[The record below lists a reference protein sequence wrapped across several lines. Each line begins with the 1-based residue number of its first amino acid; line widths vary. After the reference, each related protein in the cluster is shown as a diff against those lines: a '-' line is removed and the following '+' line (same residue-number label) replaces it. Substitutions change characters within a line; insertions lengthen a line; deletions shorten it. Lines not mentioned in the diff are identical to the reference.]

1 MYQRRKIYRNL
12 CMAGLV
18 WILSSYPALCQTEV
32 EVTPLAE
39 IEIQQEGQIIPV
51 PLDKIQT
58 LRVSRNIEE
67 VIIGNADIADVIVKT
82 QNRAYIIGRSAG
94 DTDILLIDSEGD
106 LIKHVVA
113 RVSSNIEAAAAAI
126 AQVVDASK
134 IELSAL
140 NNNILM
146 QGIVHTAKESAD
158 AAEIARNFL
167 DPGNENAVVV
177 NMLQVLGDQQVLLK
191 VRMAEMQRNI
201 LKDLGMNADFSFI
214 RGDGALFFDIATRGL
229 RTIENT
235 EGTAR
240 FNVDSANIPDTT
252 FSALERQGLVKTL
265 AEPALTAISGET
277 DNFLAGGEFPTVAG
291 IDNTGNVL
299 IEFREFGVALAF
311 TPVVMAENRISL
323 KISTEVSRISAENVL
338 TLPVNAAT
346 TTVDVV
352 GLSVRRAE
360 STINLPSGGSLM
372 IAGLLQNDELTS
384 VDGIPWLRDV
394 PIIGALFRSPS
405 FVQNQSELVVI
416 VEAFIVRP
424 VDGGQQKLTLPT
436 DGFVSPSDLDLL
448 LFGRLYK
455 RYGGDKMGDT
465 NPLLQGPLGYLLR

>member
-1 MYQRRKIYRNL
+1 MHMPQQNFRKFCL
-12 CMAGLV
+12 AGLLWALV
-18 WILSSYPALCQTEV
+18 SQSALCQTEV
-32 EVTPLAE
+32 EVSPLAE
-39 IEIQQEGQIIPV
+39 IGLQQESQIITV
-51 PLDKIQT
+51 PLNKVNTI
-58 LRVSRNIEE
+58 RVSRDIAE

-82 QNRAYIIGRSAG
+82 QNRAYIIGRSTG

-106 LIKHVVA
+106 LINHIVA
-113 RVSSNIEAAAAAI
+113 RVGSNIEAAAAAI
-126 AQVVDASK
+126 AQVVDDSQ
-134 IELSAL
+134 IELSPL
-140 NNNILM
+140 KNNILM
-146 QGIVHTAKESAD
+146 QGVVHTAKESAD

-167 DPGNENAVVV
+167 DPENEAATVV

-191 VRMAEMQRNI
+191 VRMAEMQRNV
-201 LKDLGMNADFSFI
+201 LKDLGMNTNFSLI
-214 RGDGALFFDIATRGL
+214 RGDGALIFDITTNGVNSL
-229 RTIENT
+229 LNT

-240 FNVDSANIPDTT
+240 FSVDSANIPDAT

-277 DNFLAGGEFPTVAG
+277 ANFLAGGEFPTVAG

-323 KISTEVSRISAENVL
+323 KISTEVSRVSSENVL
-338 TLPVNAAT
+338 TLPVNAGA

-352 GLSVRRAE
+352 GLSVRKAE

-372 IAGLLQNDELTS
+372 IAGLLQNDEITT

-394 PIIGALFRSPS
+394 PVIGALFRSPN

-424 VDGGQQKLTLPT
+424 VDGGEQKLALPT

-448 LFGRLYK
+448 LLGRLYK
-455 RYGGDKMGDT
+455 RYGGDKMGDR

>member
-1 MYQRRKIYRNL
+1 MHKQRQNFRNL
-12 CMAGLV
+12 CFVGFV
-18 WILSSYPALCQTEV
+18 WALSSHPVLCQTEV
-32 EVTPLAE
+32 EVSPLE
-39 IEIQQEGQIIPV
+39 EMELQQEGEIITI
-51 PLDKIQT
+51 PLDKVQT
-58 LRVSRNIEE
+58 LRVSRNIAE

-82 QNRAYIIGRSAG
+82 QNRAYIIGRSTG
-94 DTDILLIDSEGD
+94 DTDVLLIDSEGN
-106 LIKHVVA
+106 LIKHIVA
-113 RVSSNIEAAAAAI
+113 RVGSNIEAAATAI
-126 AQVVDASK
+126 AQVVDASQ

-140 NNNILM
+140 NNNILI

-167 DPGNENAVVV
+167 DPDNDNAVVV

-191 VRMAEMQRNI
+191 VRMAEMQRNV
-201 LKDLGMNADFSFI
+201 LKDLGMETDFSLI
-214 RGDGALFFDIATRGL
+214 RGDGALFFDISTSGL
-229 RTIENT
+229 NRILNT

-240 FNVDSANIPDTT
+240 FSVDSANIPSAT

-277 DNFLAGGEFPTVAG
+277 ANFLAGGEFPTVAG

-323 KISTEVSRISAENVL
+323 KISTEVSRVSAENVL
-338 TLPVNAAT
+338 TLPVNAGT

-352 GLSVRRAE
+352 GLAVRRAE

-372 IAGLLQNDELTS
+372 IAGLLQNDELTT

-394 PIIGALFRSPS
+394 PILGALFRSPN

-424 VDGGQQKLTLPT
+424 VDRGLQKLTLPT

-455 RYGGDKMGDT
+455 RYGGDKMRDT